1 MTRFTVFATAIY
13 ALSVAPALA
22 GITIVPV
29 PVPLA
34 GAAGPVGIGIAIA
47 GYIGYRLFRKKD

>member
-22 GITIVPV
+22 GSDAPV

>member
-13 ALSVAPALA
+13 ALSVAPVLA
-22 GITIVPV
+22 GSDAPV